1 MSIQDLSLL
10 QDARLLLRTAL
21 QDSDVLY
28 TPHIES
34 KIRKTL
40 LEIENSIDKDEILV
54 ITAFRNLPVR
64 LDAVRYAMQLMWF
77 YSNVSRHP
85 DLAAQFD
92 DSLRMVE
99 ARMLDIEAPE

>member
-1 MSIQDLSLL
+1 
-10 QDARLLLRTAL
+10 
-21 QDSDVLY
+21 
-28 TPHIES
+28 
-34 KIRKTL
+34 
-40 LEIENSIDKDEILV
+40 
-54 ITAFRNLPVR
+54 
-64 LDAVRYAMQLMWF
+64 VRYAMQLMWF